1 VGGRR
6 TPDGARIQKEERMK
20 IIMKPE
26 PGEYDP
32 NAIMYAKLLPD
43 DGMILQHLYN
53 NRQMIDKFLSALTPE
68 QWMHRYAEG
77 KWTIKEILLHIID
90 DERIFAYRALRI
102 ARGDTT
108 PLPGFDQDPYVVT
121 SRANERSTGS
131 LLEEYA
137 SVRNAT
143 LTLFGNLPDD
153 AWMRSGTANDH
164 SVTVRALIYHLAGHE
179 LHHLNIIREKYLS
192 S

>member
-1 VGGRR
+1 
-6 TPDGARIQKEERMK
+6 MK
-20 IIMKPE
+20 LIPKPE

-32 NAIMYAKLLPD
+32 YAIMYVKLLPD

-53 NRQMIDKFLSALTPE
+53 NRQRVDKFLSALTPE
-68 QWMHRYAEG
+68 QWMLRYAEG

-90 DERIFAYRALRI
+90 DERIYAYRALRI

-108 PLPGFDQDPYVVT
+108 PLPGFDQDPYVT
-121 SRANERSTGS
+121 ASHANDRSVQS

-153 AWMRSGTANDH
+153 AWMKTGTANDH

-179 LHHLNIIREKYLS
+179 LHHLNIIKEKYLS
-192 S
+192 

>member
-1 VGGRR
+1 
-6 TPDGARIQKEERMK
+6 MK
-20 IIMKPE
+20 FIPKPE

-32 NAIMYAKLLPD
+32 YTIMYIKLLPD
-43 DGMILQHLYN
+43 DGMVLQHLYN
-53 NRQMIDKFLSALTPE
+53 NRQMIDKRLMSLTPE
-68 QWMHRYAEG
+68 QWMYRYAEG

-121 SRANERSTGS
+121 SRANERSVES

-137 SVRNAT
+137 SVRHAT

-153 AWMRSGTANDH
+153 VWMRSGVANNH
-164 SVTVRALIYHLAGHE
+164 AVTVRALVYHLAGHE
-179 LHHLNIIREKYLS
+179 LHHLNIINEKYLS
-192 S
+192 A

>member
-1 VGGRR
+1 
-6 TPDGARIQKEERMK
+6 MK
-20 IIMKPE
+20 IIQKPE

-32 NAIMYAKLLPD
+32 YAIMYIKLLPD
-43 DGMILQHLYN
+43 DGMILQHLYT
-53 NRQMIDKFLSALTPE
+53 NRKEIDALLIRLTEE
-68 QWMHRYAEG
+68 QWLHRYAEG

-90 DERIFAYRALRI
+90 DERIFAYRALCI

-121 SRANERSTGS
+121 SRANERSVGS

-153 AWMRSGTANDH
+153 VWLRRGTANDH
-164 SVTVRALIYHLAGHE
+164 TVTVRALLYHLAGHE

-192 S
+192 T